1 MKASGWLGLS
11 GDVKVS
17 NESTFGCTTDIG
29 EVGSSQSSW
38 SSGMICNTGAK
49 TSTKSSL

>member
-17 NESTFGCTTDIG
+17 NESTFECTTDIG
-29 EVGSSQSSW
+29 EVGSSHSW
-38 SSGMICNTGAK
+38 SFVDTIEIESMYE
-49 TSTKSSL
+49 LD